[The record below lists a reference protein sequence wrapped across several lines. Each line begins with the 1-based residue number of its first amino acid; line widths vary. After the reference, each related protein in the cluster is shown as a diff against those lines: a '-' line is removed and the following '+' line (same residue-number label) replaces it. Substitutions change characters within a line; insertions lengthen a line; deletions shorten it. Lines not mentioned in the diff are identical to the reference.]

1 MPEAEATVAEVVEM
15 AGLHLVLVRAPALAQ
30 VIVGVL
36 EESGFLVDMLMPEV
50 QAAGLVP
57 DKAMEVLVLP
67 VMGMALDQVLA
78 LAPDMMIVD
87 IMGGT
92 RRRLVVVMA
101 LVEAMGKMVDM
112 AMVKVTDKGLEIAA
126 TDQHPP
132 KTRCFRIGSNLN
144 LKPITVGHSTYCS
157 NIIMYLLF
165 FFSKLVFLMH
175 KGARNKRNCYL

>member
-1 MPEAEATVAEVVEM
+1 MLVPEAEATVAEVVEM

-30 VIVGVL
+30 VIAGVVQ

-50 QAAGLVP
+50 QVTGLVP
-57 DKAMEVLVLP
+57 DKAMEVLVLL
-67 VMGMALDQVLA
+67 VMGMDLDQALA

-92 RRRLVVVMA
+92 QRRLVVVMA
-101 LVEAMGKMVDM
+101 MVEVMGKMVDM

-165 FFSKLVFLMH
+165 FFQ
-175 KGARNKRNCYL
+175 N

>member
-1 MPEAEATVAEVVEM
+1 
-15 AGLHLVLVRAPALAQ
+15 
-30 VIVGVL
+30 
-36 EESGFLVDMLMPEV
+36 MPEV
-50 QAAGLVP
+50 QVAGLVP
-57 DKAMEVLVLP
+57 DKAMEVLVLL
-67 VMGMALDQVLA
+67 VMGMDLDQVLA

-132 KTRCFRIGSNLN
+132 KPRCFRIGSNLN
-144 LKPITVGHSTYCS
+144 LKTITVGHSTYCS

-165 FFSKLVFLMH
+165 FSKLVFLMH
-175 KGARNKRNCYL
+175 KGARNKRNCSL